1 MIKKAKRIPSIQT
14 QAINPNKIQKKP
26 RQKLMKISS
35 YVNKKQQTHKTSH
48 SSAKQMGSS
57 QYFYDTFAYGTYVYQ
72 KYFNA
77 LLIYEIYIYAPY
89 FYKTLLKY

>member
-1 MIKKAKRIPSIQT
+1 MIRKAKKIPSIQT

-48 SSAKQMGSS
+48 SSAKQIPTKKPFGMLNHH
-57 QYFYDTFAYGTYVYQ
+57 YRW
-72 KYFNA
+72 K
-77 LLIYEIYIYAPY
+77 
-89 FYKTLLKY
+89 